1 MSELSDEDMAGGHER
16 EPALVLHEQRETA
29 RVLPG
34 RYGTARI
41 GKRIV
46 TETITIEVDVSREEF
61 YVEYDDAV
69 DPTPAPGALF
79 VDEQPT
85 ELILYREEPVVHKR
99 VVPVE
104 RVLWGRQ
111 VKHATVAGPLERRR
125 EVLEVDAD
133 GSLELQEI
141 DPVTDSGAP

>member
-1 MSELSDEDMAGGHER
+1 MTEPSDDDIATGQAREPDLVLREER
-16 EPALVLHEQRETA
+16 EGA

-34 RYGTARI
+34 RYAIARV

-46 TETITIEVDVSREEF
+46 TETVTIEVQVSREEF

-69 DPTPAPGALF
+69 DPTPAAGALF
-79 VDEQPT
+79 VDEGPN
-85 ELILYREEPVVHKR
+85 EMILYREEPVVHKR

-111 VKHATVAGPLERRR
+111 VQHAVVGGPLERRR

-133 GSLELQEI
+133 GDLELQEI
-141 DPVTDSGAP
+141 DPGIDPPPV